1 MRYLGLDLGTRSC
14 GIAITDKTNT
24 ICTPKSPIFFNHE
37 EYDKLLEELKPII
50 KENEITDIV
59 LGLPKNMD
67 GTMGF
72 AAERSINFANMLR
85 DLEVRVHFVDERL
98 TSVEAM
104 SILHFAGKTEK
115 SGKKIIDSVS
125 ANIILDT
132 YLRSLKNEKQDDS
145 QA

>member
-37 EYDKLLEELKPII
+37 EYDKLLEELKPMIE
-50 KENEITDIV
+50 ENEITDVVI
-59 LGLPKNMD
+59 GLPKNMD
-67 GTMGF
+67 GSMGF
-72 AAERSINFANMLR
+72 AAERSINFANL
-85 DLEVRVHFVDERL
+85 LKELNVKVHFIDERL
-98 TSVEAM
+98 TSVEAL
-104 SILHFAGKTEK
+104 SVLHFTGKTAK
-115 SGKKIIDSVS
+115 DGKKVIDSVS

>member
-85 DLEVRVHFVDERL
+85 DLEVKVHFVDERL
-98 TSVEAM
+98 TSVEAER
-104 SILHFAGKTEK
+104 ILHDNNLK
-115 SGKKIIDSVS
+115 SKEFTDKVDMEAAVL
-125 ANIILDT
+125 ILES
-132 YLRSLKNEKQDDS
+132 YLRSITND
-145 QA
+145 